1 MAQRTEKRGF
11 GNKKGPR
18 GDRRGD
24 KNDWQPQTKL
34 GRLVKYG
41 KISSLDEIFKYSIPI
56 KEPEI
61 IDHFY
66 PKNKDVQAEHKLM
79 EEVLQITPVQ
89 KQTQAGQRTRFKGF
103 VVVGDSNGHIGLG
116 WKVAKEVQ
124 GAIKGAITHAKLN
137 MVPVRKGYWG
147 NKIANAH
154 TIPQKI
160 TGKSGSVRIRLVPAP
175 RGTGIVAAPIP
186 KKVLQFA
193 GVQDIYT
200 SSQGCTRT
208 RGNFLKAT
216 YYALANTYRYLTPDF
231 WGKPE
236 DNELPFETFSEFL
249 HTKAQKKEP
258 KQYENKREKKHF
270 DRPRREHGD
279 RQPRGEKKTEEVP
292 ATEAQ

>member
-1 MAQRTEKRGF
+1 MKFRQIIVIEF
-11 GNKKGPR
+11 SL
-18 GDRRGD
+18 GD
-24 KNDWQPQTKL
+24 KADWQPATKL

-41 KISSLDEIFKYSIPI
+41 KIASLDDIFKFAAPI

-61 IDHFY
+61 VDHFF
-66 PKNKDVQAEHKLM
+66 PRDSENKLS

-89 KQTQAGQRTRFKGF
+89 KQTCAGQRTRFKGF

-147 NKIANAH
+147 NKISNAH

-186 KKVLQFA
+186 KKVLQFS
-193 GVQDIYT
+193 GIQDIYT

-216 YYALANTYRYLTPDF
+216 YYALANTYRFLTPDF

-236 DNELPFETFSEFL
+236 DLELPTEVHSEWL
-249 HTKAQKKEP
+249 HTKVAKTAQKPEGR
-258 KQYENKREKKHF
+258 RERK
-270 DRPRREHGD
+270 DRPDRADRTDRPPRENRGP
-279 RQPRGEKKTEEVP
+279 REPRGERKPEVASTP
-292 ATEAQ
+292 APQAE